1 MLRESETQTKPA
13 YPFEVDNRF
22 SIMGYSTA
30 VSILLLVVWLGLD
43 NLSLESVLFYGGF
56 TITFH
61 LILEF
66 CAYKGWVSSGVH
78 SVLYEIGGMLIW
90 IISFAYVATLLDSL
104 RPLLLIGSF
113 LMVNFA
119 TARAQVALAT
129 RVTWA
134 VGIIYMFPA
143 VVAWVL
149 GEHYDFV
156 ARDVVLVLGFW
167 AVAIH
172 GVVVAKRARPKP
184 AYDDR

>member
-1 MLRESETQTKPA
+1 MLRESEIEAPCA
-13 YPFEVDNRF
+13 YPFEIDNRF

-43 NLSLESVLFYGGF
+43 NLSLESVVIYGGF

-66 CAYKGWVSSGVH
+66 CAYKRWMSAGVH
-78 SVLYEIGGMLIW
+78 TVLYEIGGMLIW
-90 IISFAYVATLLDSL
+90 ITSFAYVATLLDSL

-143 VVAWVL
+143 AVAWVL
-149 GEHYDFV
+149 GDNYDFV

-172 GVVVAKRARPKP
+172 GVMVAKKDRPKP